1 MSCLSPT
8 TPLFEFMGDFMTTLS
23 RKTVLVAAL
32 LTTAAFP
39 AAAEPVFNRI
49 ATFPVASNLPEGKEK
64 LSTTSA
70 EIITAT
76 DDGMTLIYSDSP
88 LGAIGF
94 VDISD
99 AKAPKAGGALMMDG
113 EPTSVTSAAGK
124 ALVAVNTSASKA
136 KPSGRLVIVDV
147 VSKKIE
153 STCDLGGQPD
163 SIALNKDKTLGAIAI
178 ENERDEDLYDGKI
191 PQTPAG
197 DLVVF
202 QVKNGVVDCN
212 SIKHVT
218 LTGLAGIAPEDPEP
232 EFVSFND
239 QNEIALTLQENNE
252 IVIIDAAT
260 ATVKTHFSAGSV
272 DLVGIDTKRDGALKF
287 TGELKGIPR
296 EPDAVKWLDNDR
308 LVVANE
314 GDYQGGSRG
323 FTIFDKTGKVLYES
337 GASFERAVANIGHYP
352 DKRSAAKGVE
362 PEGLEVATIAGQKYI
377 FLLAERA
384 SVVGVYKDTGAEP
397 ELVQILPSGVSPEGA
412 VAVASRNLLATANE
426 VDLGEDGGPRS
437 HVMLYE
443 LTEGQPAYPQIVAA
457 EKDGNP
463 VGFAAL
469 SGLAAVPEKPGQ
481 LFAVSDSVL
490 GMQPTIYTID
500 ATKKPAVITDT
511 LTVKRDGQPAQKLDI
526 EGVAV
531 DEKGWFWLAS
541 EGNSEKLVPHALY
554 HVNPKGEIKE
564 EIALPKE
571 LLANEIRYGFEGVT
585 IVGSGDDATLWM
597 AVQREWKDDQKGFV
611 KLVSYNPKSK
621 EWGAVRYPLD
631 KSETGWVGLSEISA
645 HGDSVYIIERDN
657 LVGDAAKLKK
667 LYKVAISDLKPAK
680 LGSDLP
686 VVTKTEAHDFLPE
699 LKAAT
704 NGYILDKLEGFAFDA
719 SGTPYAVTDNDGVD
733 DSSGETLFFQV
744 NLVGTN

>member
-1 MSCLSPT
+1 
-8 TPLFEFMGDFMTTLS
+8 MGDFMTAFS
-23 RKTVLVAAL
+23 HKTAIVAAL

-49 ATFPVASNLPEGKEK
+49 ATFPVASNLPEGKDK
-64 LSTTSA
+64 LSATSA

-76 DDGMTLIYSDSP
+76 DDGMMLIYSDSP

-113 EPTSVTSAAGK
+113 EPTSVTSTAGK
-124 ALVAVNTSASKA
+124 ALVAVNTSESKE
-136 KPSGRLVIVDV
+136 KPSGRLAIVDIATR
-147 VSKKIE
+147 KIE
-153 STCDLGGQPD
+153 SACDLGGQPD

-178 ENERDEDLYDGKI
+178 ENERDEEVNDGKI
-191 PQTPAG
+191 PQMPAG

-202 QVKNGVVDCN
+202 ELKGGTVDCG
-212 SIKHVT
+212 SMKHVT
-218 LTGLAGIAPEDPEP
+218 LTGLAGVAPEDPEP

-252 IVIIDAAT
+252 IVIIDATT
-260 ATVKTHFSAGSV
+260 ATVKTHFSAGTV
-272 DLVGIDTKRDGALKF
+272 DLAGIDTKRDGALKF

-337 GASFERAVANIGHYP
+337 GASFERAVANTGHYP

-443 LTEGQPAYPQIVAA
+443 LAEGQPAYPQIVAA

-490 GMQPTIYTID
+490 GSQPTIYTID
-500 ATKKPAVITDT
+500 ASKKPAVITET

-585 IVGSGDDATLWM
+585 ITGSGDDATLWM
-597 AVQREWKDDQKGFV
+597 AVQREWKDDEKGFV
-611 KLVSYNPKSK
+611 KLVSYNPKNK

-631 KSETGWVGLSEISA
+631 KSEAGWVGLSEISA

-657 LVGDAAKLKK
+657 LVGNTAKLKK

-680 LGSDLP
+680 LGGDLP
-686 VVTKTEAHDFLPE
+686 VVKKTEAHDFLPE

-704 NGYILDKLEGFAFDA
+704 NGYVLDKLEGFAFDA